1 MQPKMLLFT
10 MLIIATVSCKE
21 IVEIDPP
28 KSELV
33 INTVFAS
40 DAVAEQAIAGLYA
53 SLLTGYASGD
63 LSSITYLAGLSSDEL
78 ITGSDGGIDFY
89 KNAILPNNAVILRLW
104 SDPYKEIYIAN
115 SILKGL
121 DLPSANISQTLR
133 QQLSGEAR
141 FMRAFSYFCLINL
154 YGDVPLTLTTDYNT
168 NANIARS
175 PKEMVYDQIIT
186 DLKDAQDLLS
196 GDYIKNER
204 VRANKWVATALLARV
219 YLYRGQWSDAEIQ
232 ASAVIGNNATFN
244 LSPLDKVFLINSN
257 EAIWQL
263 SRVDGNSP
271 DAVTFVI
278 SATNPVN
285 ATIRPS
291 LVASFSSTDKRKKSW
306 ITSRKYNGNTYYYPT
321 KYKATEATP
330 VIEYSTI
337 LRLAEQYLIRAEARV
352 WQGKFTEAASDISVI
367 RRRAGL
373 TDVKAGTKE
382 AMLAV
387 LEKERVFELFTEWGH
402 RWFDLKRS
410 PSLTTAGNTRADD
423 LLQPLEKS
431 WQSTDTL
438 YPIPLDQLLKDPAM
452 ANAQNPGY

>member
-1 MQPKMLLFT
+1 MQPKILLYT
-10 MLIIATVSCKE
+10 TLIITMVSCKK
-21 IVEIDPP
+21 IVAIDPP

-33 INTVFAS
+33 INTVFSS
-40 DAVAEQAIAGLYA
+40 DAIAEQAIAGLYA
-53 SLLTGYASGD
+53 SLLAGYASGD
-63 LSSITYLAGLSSDEL
+63 LTSITYLAGLSSDEL
-78 ITGSDGGIDFY
+78 IPGSGGGIDFY
-89 KNAILPNNAVILRLW
+89 NNAILSNNAVISTLW

-121 DLPSANISQTLR
+121 NLQTTNISQTLR

-141 FMRAFSYFCLINL
+141 FVRAFSYFCLINL
-154 YGDVPLTLTTDYNT
+154 FGDVPLTLTTDYNI
-168 NANIARS
+168 NENIARTS
-175 PKEMVYDQIIT
+175 KEVVYDQIIT
-186 DLKDAQDLLS
+186 DLKDAQNLLS

-244 LSPLDKVFLINSN
+244 FCPLDKVFLMNSN

-263 SRVDGNSP
+263 SRVDANSA
-271 DAVTFVI
+271 DAATFVI

-291 LVASFSSTDKRKKSW
+291 VVASFDPADKRKTSW
-306 ITSRKYNGNTYYYPT
+306 ITSRTYNGNTYYYPT
-321 KYKATEATP
+321 KYKATEVTP
-330 VIEYSTI
+330 VTEYTTI

-352 WQGKFTEAASDISVI
+352 WQGKLTVAASDISVL

-373 TDVKAGTKE
+373 ANITASTKE
-382 AMLAV
+382 AMLAMI
-387 LEKERVFELFTEWGH
+387 EKERVFELFTEWGH

-410 PSLTTAGNTRADD
+410 PSLTIAGNTRADD
-423 LLQPLEKS
+423 LLKPLEKS